1 MSAADEIIHQQTR
14 LRIMATLNAL
24 ADRERVEFGRLKAI
38 VRATDGN
45 LGAHLTTLE
54 SAGYVAI
61 EKDFVGKK
69 PRTRVA
75 LTRAGRKAFAAHVA
89 YLRDILD
96 GAAPGETK

>member
-1 MSAADEIIHQQTR
+1 MSAPHDVIHQQTR

-54 SAGYVAI
+54 NAGYIAI

-69 PRTRVA
+69 PRTRVV
-75 LTRAGRKAFAAHVA
+75 LTRAGRKAFARHVA

-96 GAAPGETK
+96 GAAAGESE

>member
-1 MSAADEIIHQQTR
+1 MAAPDDIIHQQTR
-14 LRIMATLNAL
+14 LRIMASLNAL

-54 SAGYVAI
+54 NAGYIAI

-69 PRTRVA
+69 PRTRVV
-75 LTRAGRKAFAAHVA
+75 LTRAGRKAFARHVA

-96 GAAPGETK
+96 GAAPG

>member
-1 MSAADEIIHQQTR
+1 
-14 LRIMATLNAL
+14 MATLNAL
-24 ADRERVEFGRLKAI
+24 PDRERVEFGRLKAI

-54 SAGYVAI
+54 SVAYITI

-75 LTRAGRKAFAAHVA
+75 LTRAGRKAFVGHVA

-96 GAAPGETK
+96 GAARGEDK

>member
-1 MSAADEIIHQQTR
+1 MSAPDDVIHQQTR
-14 LRIMATLNAL
+14 LRIMASLNAL

-54 SAGYVAI
+54 NAGYIAI

-69 PRTRVA
+69 PRTRVV
-75 LTRAGRKAFAAHVA
+75 LTRAGRKAFARHVA

-96 GAAPGETK
+96 GAAAGESK